1 MRNVEALAEQ
11 AFGASVRPGRPIHID
26 GLEEDPQSPSYAA
39 IAGALLYA
47 HRNYE
52 EKSILDG
59 LLGRFFGK

>member
-1 MRNVEALAEQ
+1 M
-11 AFGASVRPGRPIHID
+11 RPGRPIHVD
-26 GLEEDPQSPSYAA
+26 GLEDEPFAPSYAA

-59 LLGRFFGK
+59 LLGRFFSR